1 MLRFIEEQKM
11 NKDGSGAADHS
22 RSQPDPVAAVG
33 AALAEQVAR
42 IRGLNDRLR
51 MTGHGGMILMT
62 DGIAGLGREGV
73 EKVFDAVRR
82 FDRFDEGND
91 PHGEHDFGGLEVDGR
106 SVFWKI
112 DYYVRSRQAGS
123 PDPADPKV
131 TVRVLTVML
140 AEEY

>member
-1 MLRFIEEQKM
+1 MLRLTEEQKM
-11 NKDGSGAADHS
+11 NNEAGAARGSGALS
-22 RSQPDPVAAVG
+22 EPVAVVS
-33 AALAEQVAR
+33 AALDEQVAR
-42 IRGLNDRLR
+42 IRSLNDRLR
-51 MTGHGGMILMT
+51 TTGRGGIILMT

-82 FDRFDEGND
+82 VNRVDEGND
-91 PHGEHDFGGLEVDGR
+91 PHAEHDFGGLEIDGR

-112 DYYVRSRQAGS
+112 DHYDRSRQAGS
-123 PDPADPKV
+123 PDPADEKV

>member
-1 MLRFIEEQKM
+1 MLRFIEEQNTNIKRGTPA
-11 NKDGSGAADHS
+11 DGG
-22 RSQPDPVAAVG
+22 RKPDPLELDQRVK
-33 AALAEQVAR
+33 R
-42 IRGLNDRLR
+42 IQALNDRFR
-51 MTGHGGMILMT
+51 TTGRGGIVLMT
-62 DGIAGLGREGV
+62 DGIAALGQETV
-73 EKVFDAVRR
+73 ENVFEAVRR
-82 FDRFDEGND
+82 FDRFNDDND

-112 DYYVRSRQAGS
+112 DYYDRSRQAGS

>member
-1 MLRFIEEQKM
+1 MLRFTEEQKM
-11 NKDGSGAADHS
+11 NNCCDSASHPGE
-22 RSQPDPVAAVG
+22 RPDPVAVVG
-33 AALAEQVAR
+33 AALDEQLAR
-42 IRGLNDRLR
+42 IRALNDRMR
-51 MTGHGGMILMT
+51 VWGRGGIILFT
-62 DGIAGLGREGV
+62 DGIAALGPDAV

-91 PHGEHDFGGLEVDGR
+91 PHGEHDFSGLEVDGR

-112 DYYVRSRQAGS
+112 DYYDRSRQAGS
-123 PDPADPKV
+123 PDPADEKV

>member
-1 MLRFIEEQKM
+1 MLRFTEEQKM
-11 NKDGSGAADHS
+11 NNGGGSAGHPGS
-22 RSQPDPVAAVG
+22 YSDPLAVIG
-33 AALAEQVAR
+33 AALDQQLAR
-42 IRGLNDRLR
+42 IRALNDRLR
-51 MTGHGGMILMT
+51 VQGRGGVILMT
-62 DGIAGLGREGV
+62 DGIAALGQDAV

-82 FDRFDEGND
+82 FNRFDEGND

-112 DYYVRSRQAGS
+112 DYYDRSRQAGS
-123 PDPADPKV
+123 PDPADEKV